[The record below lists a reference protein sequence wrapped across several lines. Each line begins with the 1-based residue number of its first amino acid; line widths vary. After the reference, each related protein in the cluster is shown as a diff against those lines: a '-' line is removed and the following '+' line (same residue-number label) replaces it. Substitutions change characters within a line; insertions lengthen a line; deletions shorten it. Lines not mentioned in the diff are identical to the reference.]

1 MGKEVK
7 ESVIRIVKLL
17 IYYVIYQ
24 VLFTYLAMAVCGVY
38 YLSTNGFSPDAVDG
52 FIKTVTGSDGTMFAW
67 AVSLGLLCSSAMCL
81 WHLVHFGYFKFGK
94 EPFKQVQGNVMLLS
108 VVFIFCSMAVF
119 NYMAQAVEL
128 PDNLEVQ
135 MAQMAK
141 NIFGVLA
148 ISVLGPILE
157 EVLFRGAIQGFLMRK
172 FSNPW
177 VGIVVASAIFG
188 IVHMNPIQVFYAFF
202 LGLVFGW
209 LYYRTGSLMPC
220 IVGHVLNN
228 SLAAFTMYFG
238 IEEVDV
244 VEEMGMVS
252 EVMSV
257 ALLAVI
263 AACMVY
269 LINAKQP
276 AVPQPWRGVGDDDDE
291 LVKVAT
297 VFRADE

>member
-1 MGKEVK
+1 MGNKVK
-7 ESVIRIVKLL
+7 DSVIRIVKLL
-17 IYYVIYQ
+17 VYYAIYQ
-24 VLFTYLAMAVCGVY
+24 FVFTYLAMIICGVY
-38 YLSTNGFSPDAVDG
+38 YLAVNGMPPEGVEGIHKVIAGANSPV
-52 FIKTVTGSDGTMFAW
+52 FAW
-67 AVSLGLLCSSAMCL
+67 AVSLGLLGSSAMCL
-81 WHLVHFGYFKFGK
+81 WHLMHFGYFKFGK
-94 EPFKQVQGNVMLLS
+94 EPFKQVKGDVMLIS

-141 NIFGVLA
+141 NIFGMFA
-148 ISVLGPILE
+148 IAVLGPVLE

-172 FSNPW
+172 FNNPW
-177 VGIVVASAIFG
+177 VGIVIASAIFG

-228 SLAAFTMYFG
+228 SLAAVTMYFG
-238 IEEVDV
+238 IEEV
-244 VEEMGMVS
+244 EIASEMSAAS
-252 EVMSV
+252 EVVSV
-257 ALLAVI
+257 LFLTAV
-263 AACMVY
+263 AAYMAY

-276 AVPQPWRGVGDDDDE
+276 AVAVPWRGTGDE
-291 LVKVAT
+291 EEKEISTEVN
-297 VFRADE
+297 E

>member
-1 MGKEVK
+1 MGNKVK

-17 IYYVIYQ
+17 IYYAIYQ
-24 VLFTYLAMAVCGVY
+24 VAFTYLAVIMCGVY
-38 YLSTNGFSPDAVDG
+38 YVVTNGVSPDAVSE
-52 FIKTVTGSDGTMFAW
+52 IAGSITSANSPVFAW
-67 AVSLGLLCSSAMCL
+67 AVSLGLLGSSAMCL
-81 WHLVHFGYFKFGK
+81 WHLMHFGYFKFGK
-94 EPFKQVQGNVMLLS
+94 EPFKQVKGDVMLIS

-128 PDNLEVQ
+128 PDNLEAQ

-141 NIFGVLA
+141 NLFGMFA
-148 ISVLGPILE
+148 IAVLGPVLE

-172 FSNPW
+172 FNNPW
-177 VGIVVASAIFG
+177 VGIVIASAIFG

-228 SLAAFTMYFG
+228 SLAAVTMYFG
-238 IEEVDV
+238 IDEV
-244 VEEMGMVS
+244 EIASEMSAAS
-252 EVMSV
+252 EVVSV
-257 ALLAVI
+257 LFLTAV
-263 AACMVY
+263 AAYMAY

-276 AVPQPWRGVGDDDDE
+276 AVSVPWRGTGDE
-291 LVKVAT
+291 EEKEISTEVN
-297 VFRADE
+297 E

>member
-1 MGKEVK
+1 M
-7 ESVIRIVKLL
+7 
-17 IYYVIYQ
+17 
-24 VLFTYLAMAVCGVY
+24 
-38 YLSTNGFSPDAVDG
+38 
-52 FIKTVTGSDGTMFAW
+52 
-67 AVSLGLLCSSAMCL
+67 
-81 WHLVHFGYFKFGK
+81 HFGYFKFGK

-108 VVFIFCSMAVF
+108 VVFIFCAMAVF

-135 MAQMAK
+135 MTQMAR
-141 NIFGVLA
+141 NICGVLA

-177 VGIVVASAIFG
+177 VGIVIASAIFG
-188 IVHMNPIQVFYAFF
+188 IVHLNPVQVFYAFF

-228 SLAAFTMYFG
+228 SLAALTMYFG
-238 IEEVDV
+238 IEEVEI

-257 ALLAVI
+257 ALLVAV

>member
-1 MGKEVK
+1 MGNKVK

-17 IYYVIYQ
+17 IYYAIYQ
-24 VLFTYLAMAVCGVY
+24 VAFTYLAVIMCGVY
-38 YLSTNGFSPDAVDG
+38 YVVTNGVSPDAVSE
-52 FIKTVTGSDGTMFAW
+52 IAGSITSANSPVFAW
-67 AVSLGLLCSSAMCL
+67 AVSLGLLGSSAMCL
-81 WHLVHFGYFKFGK
+81 WHLMHFGYFKFGK
-94 EPFKQVQGNVMLLS
+94 EPFKQVKGDVMLIS

-128 PDNLEVQ
+128 PDNLEAQ

-141 NIFGVLA
+141 NIFGMFA
-148 ISVLGPILE
+148 IAVLGPVLE

-172 FSNPW
+172 FNNPW
-177 VGIVVASAIFG
+177 VGIVIASAIFG

-228 SLAAFTMYFG
+228 SLAAVTMYFG
-238 IEEVDV
+238 IEEV
-244 VEEMGMVS
+244 EIASEMSAAS
-252 EVMSV
+252 EVVSV
-257 ALLAVI
+257 LFLTAV
-263 AACMVY
+263 AAYMAY

-276 AVPQPWRGVGDDDDE
+276 AVAVPWRGTGDE
-291 LVKVAT
+291 EEKEISTEVN
-297 VFRADE
+297 E

>member
-1 MGKEVK
+1 MGNKVK

-17 IYYVIYQ
+17 IYYAIYQ
-24 VLFTYLAMAVCGVY
+24 VAFTYLAVIMCGVY
-38 YLSTNGFSPDAVDG
+38 YVVTNGVSPDAVSE
-52 FIKTVTGSDGTMFAW
+52 IAGSITSANSPVFAW
-67 AVSLGLLCSSAMCL
+67 AVSLGLLGSSAMCL
-81 WHLVHFGYFKFGK
+81 WHLMHFGYFKFGK
-94 EPFKQVQGNVMLLS
+94 EPFKQVKGDVMLIS

-128 PDNLEVQ
+128 PDNLEAQ

-141 NIFGVLA
+141 NIFGMFA
-148 ISVLGPILE
+148 IAVLGPVLE

-172 FSNPW
+172 FNNPW
-177 VGIVVASAIFG
+177 VGIVIASAIFG

-228 SLAAFTMYFG
+228 SLAAVTMYFG
-238 IEEVDV
+238 IDEV
-244 VEEMGMVS
+244 EIASEMSAAS
-252 EVMSV
+252 EVVSV
-257 ALLAVI
+257 LFLTAV
-263 AACMVY
+263 AAYMAY

-276 AVPQPWRGVGDDDDE
+276 AVSVPWRGTGDE
-291 LVKVAT
+291 EEKEISTEVN
-297 VFRADE
+297 E